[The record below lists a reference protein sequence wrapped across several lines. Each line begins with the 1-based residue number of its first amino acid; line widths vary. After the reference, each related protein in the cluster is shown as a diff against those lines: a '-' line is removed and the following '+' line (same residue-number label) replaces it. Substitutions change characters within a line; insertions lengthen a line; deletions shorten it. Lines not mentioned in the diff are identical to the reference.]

1 MVYKLKGKRVLL
13 VGLGSRGRSACRL
26 LCSSGASV
34 VAVDHKDD
42 DLFRRES
49 EALAKLGA
57 EVHLGL
63 TKPLT
68 KLLEGVELGVISVGG
83 IRETAWVRAL
93 RKADVPVIGELEL
106 GFQQLRC
113 LNIAVT
119 GTNGKT
125 PAAKLIEQVL
135 LGAQRETRFA
145 GKVDCPIGDAVGE
158 SKELD
163 YLILAVNSF
172 QLELSQFFSPTVAV
186 LTNIAPDH
194 MDHYGSM
201 ADYVKAKARIFAN
214 QQPFDWAI
222 VQSEALAQIRSLGIE
237 IPSKII
243 TFSVSNRR
251 ADISLD
257 RSLIVSRVPGW
268 EGPLMDFTKC
278 QLQGA
283 HNAEILMAALAV
295 GRVFRVPLEQSTEV
309 LRSHPALPHRCEL
322 VVKRGG
328 VSYINDSRSTNLAAL
343 EKSLSSMKPGPE
355 GRPNVWLLAGGRDKG
370 GAFHDIGPLLSQRVK
385 AVFLMGETR
394 EKLRAAWSL
403 FTPCRLIDSLEE
415 AVQQTAEQAEE
426 GDVILLSPASEDS
439 SSVDGYQHRGEM
451 FRRSVE
457 LLAGTSTEAESTGMA
472 SSASKTTPV
481 LSR

>member
-1 MVYKLKGKRVLL
+1 MFKLKGKRVLL
-13 VGLGSRGRSACRL
+13 IGLGSRGRSACRL
-26 LCSSGASV
+26 LCASGASV
-34 VAVDHKDD
+34 VAVDCKDNEH
-42 DLFRRES
+42 LQRETKP
-49 EALAKLGA
+49 LAKLGA

-63 TKPLT
+63 AKPLA
-68 KLLEGVELGVISVGG
+68 KLLDGVELGVISVGG
-83 IRETAWVRAL
+83 IRATAWVSAL
-93 RKADVPVIGELEL
+93 QKLDISMIGELEL

-125 PAAKLIEQVL
+125 STAKLIERVL
-135 LGAQRETRFA
+135 SGTQRETRLA
-145 GKVDCPIGDAVGE
+145 GKVDCPVGDAVDG

-172 QLELSQFFSPTVAV
+172 QLELTQFFSPTVAV

-201 ADYVKAKARIFAN
+201 AEYVKAKARMFAN

-222 VQSEALAQIRSLGIE
+222 IQSEALAQIRSLGIE

-243 TFSVSNRR
+243 TFSSSNRR

-257 RSLIVSRVPGW
+257 RGLIVSRVPGW
-268 EGPLMDFTKC
+268 EGPLLDFNEC

-283 HNAEILMAALAV
+283 HNAEIIMAALAV
-295 GRVFRVPLEQSTEV
+295 GRVLRIPLEQSALV
-309 LRSHPALPHRCEL
+309 LRNHPALPHRCEI
-322 VVKRGG
+322 VAEIGG
-328 VSYINDSRSTNLAAL
+328 VSYINDSRSTNPAAL
-343 EKSLSSMKPGPE
+343 EKSLSSMKPGSG
-355 GRPNVWLLAGGRDKG
+355 GRPNIWLLAGGRDKA
-370 GAFHDIGPLLSQRVK
+370 GAYHDIGPLLSNKVK
-385 AVFLMGETR
+385 AAFLMGETR

-403 FTPCRLIDSLEE
+403 FTPCRLVDSLEE
-415 AVQQTAEQAEE
+415 GIRQAAELAEE

-439 SSVDGYQHRGEM
+439 GSVNGYQHRGEM

-457 LLAGTSTEAESTGMA
+457 LLAGISTEDESTGKA
-472 SSASKTTPV
+472 PSASKTPHL

>member
-1 MVYKLKGKRVLL
+1 MFKLKGKRVLL
-13 VGLGSRGRSACRL
+13 IGLGSRGRSACRL
-26 LCSSGASV
+26 LCASGASV
-34 VAVDHKDD
+34 VAVDCKDND
-42 DLFRRES
+42 HLQRETKP
-49 EALAKLGA
+49 LAKLGA

-63 TKPLT
+63 AKPLA
-68 KLLEGVELGVISVGG
+68 KLLDDVELGVISVGG
-83 IRETAWVRAL
+83 IRATAWVSAL
-93 RKADVPVIGELEL
+93 QKLDISMIGELEL

-125 PAAKLIEQVL
+125 STAKLIERVL
-135 LGAQRETRFA
+135 SGTQRETRLA
-145 GKVDCPIGDAVGE
+145 GKVDCPVGDAVDG

-163 YLILAVNSF
+163 YLIVAVNSF
-172 QLELSQFFSPTVAV
+172 QLELTQFFSPTVAV
-186 LTNIAPDH
+186 LTNITSDH

-201 ADYVKAKARIFAN
+201 AEYVKAKARMFAN

-222 VQSEALAQIRSLGIE
+222 IQSEALAQIRSIGIE

-243 TFSVSNRR
+243 TFSSSNRR

-257 RSLIVSRVPGW
+257 RGLIVSRVPGW
-268 EGPLMDFTKC
+268 EGPLLDFNEC

-283 HNAEILMAALAV
+283 HNAEIIMAALAV
-295 GRVFRVPLEQSTEV
+295 GRVLRIPLEQSALV
-309 LRSHPALPHRCEL
+309 LRNHPALPHRCEI
-322 VVKRGG
+322 VAEIGG

-343 EKSLSSMKPGPE
+343 EKSLSSMKPGS
-355 GRPNVWLLAGGRDKG
+355 GGNSNIWLLAGGRDKA
-370 GAFHDIGPLLSQRVK
+370 GAYHDIGPLLSNKVK
-385 AVFLMGETR
+385 AAFLMGETR

-403 FTPCRLIDSLEE
+403 FTPCRLVDSLEE
-415 AVQQTAEQAEE
+415 GVRQAAELAEE

-439 SSVDGYQHRGEM
+439 GTVNGYQHRGEM

-457 LLAGTSTEAESTGMA
+457 LLAGTSTETESTGKA
-472 SSASKTTPV
+472 PPASKTTNL

>member
-1 MVYKLKGKRVLL
+1 MFKLKGKRVLL
-13 VGLGSRGRSACRL
+13 IGLGSRGRSACRL
-26 LCSSGASV
+26 LCASGASV
-34 VAVDHKDD
+34 VAVDCKDND
-42 DLFRRES
+42 HLQRETKP
-49 EALAKLGA
+49 LAKLGA

-63 TKPLT
+63 AKPLA
-68 KLLEGVELGVISVGG
+68 KLLDDVELGVISVGG
-83 IRETAWVRAL
+83 IRATAWVSAL
-93 RKADVPVIGELEL
+93 QKLDISMIGELEL

-125 PAAKLIEQVL
+125 STAKLIERVL
-135 LGAQRETRFA
+135 SGTQRETRLA
-145 GKVDCPIGDAVGE
+145 GKVDCPVGDAVDG

-172 QLELSQFFSPTVAV
+172 QLELTQFFSPTVAV
-186 LTNIAPDH
+186 LTNITSDH

-201 ADYVKAKARIFAN
+201 AEYVKAKARMFAN

-222 VQSEALAQIRSLGIE
+222 IQSEALAQIRSIGIE

-243 TFSVSNRR
+243 TFSSSNRR

-257 RSLIVSRVPGW
+257 RGLIVSRVPGW
-268 EGPLMDFTKC
+268 EGPLLDFNEC

-283 HNAEILMAALAV
+283 HNAEIIMAALAV
-295 GRVFRVPLEQSTEV
+295 GRVLRIPLEQSALV
-309 LRSHPALPHRCEL
+309 LRNHPALPHRCEI
-322 VVKRGG
+322 VTEIGG

-343 EKSLSSMKPGPE
+343 EKSLSSMKPGS
-355 GRPNVWLLAGGRDKG
+355 GGNSNIWLLAGGRDKA
-370 GAFHDIGPLLSQRVK
+370 GAYHDIGPLLSNKVK
-385 AVFLMGETR
+385 AAFLMGETR

-403 FTPCRLIDSLEE
+403 FTPCRLVDSLEE
-415 AVQQTAEQAEE
+415 GVRQAAELAEE

-439 SSVDGYQHRGEM
+439 GTVNGYQHRGEM

-457 LLAGTSTEAESTGMA
+457 LLAGTSTETESTGKA
-472 SSASKTTPV
+472 PPASKTTNL

>member
-1 MVYKLKGKRVLL
+1 MFKLKGKRVLL
-13 VGLGSRGRSACRL
+13 IGLGSRGRSACRL
-26 LCSSGASV
+26 LCANGASV
-34 VAVDHKDD
+34 VAVDCKDNEH
-42 DLFRRES
+42 LQRETKP
-49 EALAKLGA
+49 LAKLGA

-63 TKPLT
+63 AKPLA
-68 KLLEGVELGVISVGG
+68 KLLDGVELGVISVGG
-83 IRETAWVRAL
+83 IRATAWVSAL
-93 RKADVPVIGELEL
+93 QKLNISMIGELEL

-125 PAAKLIEQVL
+125 STAKLIERVL
-135 LGAQRETRFA
+135 SGTQRETRLA
-145 GKVDCPIGDAVGE
+145 GKVDCPVGDAVDG

-172 QLELSQFFSPTVAV
+172 QLELTQFFSPTVAV

-201 ADYVKAKARIFAN
+201 AEYVKAKARMFAN

-222 VQSEALAQIRSLGIE
+222 IQSEALAQIRSLGIE

-243 TFSVSNRR
+243 TFSSSNRR

-257 RSLIVSRVPGW
+257 RGLIVSRVPGW
-268 EGPLMDFTKC
+268 EGPLLDFNEC

-283 HNAEILMAALAV
+283 HNAEIIMAALAV
-295 GRVFRVPLEQSTEV
+295 GRVLRIPLEQSALV
-309 LRSHPALPHRCEL
+309 LRNHPALPHRCEI
-322 VVKRGG
+322 VAEIGG
-328 VSYINDSRSTNLAAL
+328 VSYINDSRSTNVAAL
-343 EKSLSSMKPGPE
+343 EKSLSSMKPGLG
-355 GRPNVWLLAGGRDKG
+355 GRPNIWLLAGGRDKA
-370 GAFHDIGPLLSQRVK
+370 GAYHDIGPLLSNKVK
-385 AVFLMGETR
+385 AAFLMGETR

-403 FTPCRLIDSLEE
+403 FTPCRLVDSLEE
-415 AVQQTAEQAEE
+415 GVRQAAELAEE

-439 SSVDGYQHRGEM
+439 GSVNGYQHRGEM

-457 LLAGTSTEAESTGMA
+457 LLAGTSTETESTGKA
-472 SSASKTTPV
+472 PSASKTTNL

>member
-1 MVYKLKGKRVLL
+1 MFKLKGKRVLL
-13 VGLGSRGRSACRL
+13 IGLGSRGRSACRL
-26 LCSSGASV
+26 LCASGASV
-34 VAVDHKDD
+34 VAVDCKDND
-42 DLFRRES
+42 HLQRETKP
-49 EALAKLGA
+49 LAKL
-57 EVHLGL
+57 LDD
-63 TKPLT
+63 
-68 KLLEGVELGVISVGG
+68 VELGVISVGG
-83 IRETAWVRAL
+83 IRATAWVSAL
-93 RKADVPVIGELEL
+93 QKLDISMIGELEL

-125 PAAKLIEQVL
+125 STAKLIERVL
-135 LGAQRETRFA
+135 SGTQRETRLA
-145 GKVDCPIGDAVGE
+145 GKVDCPVGDAVDG

-172 QLELSQFFSPTVAV
+172 QLELTQFFSPTVAV
-186 LTNIAPDH
+186 LTNMAPDH

-201 ADYVKAKARIFAN
+201 AEYVKAKARMFAN

-222 VQSEALAQIRSLGIE
+222 IQSEALAQIRSIGIE

-243 TFSVSNRR
+243 TFSSSNRR

-257 RSLIVSRVPGW
+257 RGLIVSRVPGW
-268 EGPLMDFTKC
+268 EGPLLDFNEC

-283 HNAEILMAALAV
+283 HNAEIIMAALAV
-295 GRVFRVPLEQSTEV
+295 GRVLRIPLEQSALV
-309 LRSHPALPHRCEL
+309 LRNHPALPHRCEI
-322 VVKRGG
+322 VAEIGG

-343 EKSLSSMKPGPE
+343 EKSLSSMKPGS
-355 GRPNVWLLAGGRDKG
+355 GGHPNIWLLAGGRDKA
-370 GAFHDIGPLLSQRVK
+370 GAYHDIGPLLSNKVK
-385 AVFLMGETR
+385 AAFLMGETR

-403 FTPCRLIDSLEE
+403 FTPCRLADSLEE
-415 AVQQTAEQAEE
+415 GVRQAAELAEE

-439 SSVDGYQHRGEM
+439 GTVNGYQHRGEM

-457 LLAGTSTEAESTGMA
+457 LLAGTSTETESTGKA
-472 SSASKTTPV
+472 PPASKTTNL

>member
-1 MVYKLKGKRVLL
+1 MFKLKGKRVLL
-13 VGLGSRGRSACRL
+13 IGLGSRGRSACRL
-26 LCSSGASV
+26 LCASGASV
-34 VAVDHKDD
+34 VAVDCKDND
-42 DLFRRES
+42 HLQRETKP
-49 EALAKLGA
+49 LAKLGA

-63 TKPLT
+63 AKPLA
-68 KLLEGVELGVISVGG
+68 KLLDDVELGVISVGG
-83 IRETAWVRAL
+83 IRATAWVSAL
-93 RKADVPVIGELEL
+93 QKLDISMIGELEL

-125 PAAKLIEQVL
+125 STAKLIERVL
-135 LGAQRETRFA
+135 SGTQRETRLA
-145 GKVDCPIGDAVGE
+145 GKVDCPVGDAVDG

-163 YLILAVNSF
+163 YLIVAVNSF
-172 QLELSQFFSPTVAV
+172 QLELTQFFSPTVAV
-186 LTNIAPDH
+186 LTNITSDH

-201 ADYVKAKARIFAN
+201 AEYVKAKARMFAN

-222 VQSEALAQIRSLGIE
+222 IQSEALAQIRSIGIE

-243 TFSVSNRR
+243 TFSSSNRR

-257 RSLIVSRVPGW
+257 RGLIVSRVPGW
-268 EGPLMDFTKC
+268 EGPLLDFNEC

-283 HNAEILMAALAV
+283 HNAEVIMAALAV
-295 GRVFRVPLEQSTEV
+295 GRVLRIPLEQSALV
-309 LRSHPALPHRCEL
+309 LRNHPALPHRCEI
-322 VVKRGG
+322 VAEIGG

-343 EKSLSSMKPGPE
+343 EKSLSSMKPGS
-355 GRPNVWLLAGGRDKG
+355 GGHPNIWLLAGGRDKA
-370 GAFHDIGPLLSQRVK
+370 GAYHDIGPLLSNKVK
-385 AVFLMGETR
+385 AAFLMGETR

-403 FTPCRLIDSLEE
+403 FTPCRLVDSLEE
-415 AVQQTAEQAEE
+415 GVRQAAELAEE

-439 SSVDGYQHRGEM
+439 GTVNGYQHRGEM

-457 LLAGTSTEAESTGMA
+457 LLAGTSTETESTGKA
-472 SSASKTTPV
+472 PPASKTTNL

>member
-1 MVYKLKGKRVLL
+1 MFKLKGKRVLL
-13 VGLGSRGRSACRL
+13 IGLGSRGRSACRL
-26 LCSSGASV
+26 LCASGASV
-34 VAVDHKDD
+34 VAVDCKDND
-42 DLFRRES
+42 HLQRETKP
-49 EALAKLGA
+49 LAKL
-57 EVHLGL
+57 LDD
-63 TKPLT
+63 
-68 KLLEGVELGVISVGG
+68 VELGVISVGG
-83 IRETAWVRAL
+83 IRATAWVSAL
-93 RKADVPVIGELEL
+93 QKLDISMIGELEL

-125 PAAKLIEQVL
+125 STAKLIERVL
-135 LGAQRETRFA
+135 SGTQRETRLA
-145 GKVDCPIGDAVGE
+145 GKVDCPVGDAVDG

-172 QLELSQFFSPTVAV
+172 QLELTQFFSPTVAV
-186 LTNIAPDH
+186 LTNMAPDH

-201 ADYVKAKARIFAN
+201 AEYVKAKARMFAN

-222 VQSEALAQIRSLGIE
+222 IQSEALAQIRSIGIE

-243 TFSVSNRR
+243 TFSSSNRR

-257 RSLIVSRVPGW
+257 RGLIVSRVPGW
-268 EGPLMDFTKC
+268 EGPLLDFNEC

-283 HNAEILMAALAV
+283 HNAEIIMAALAV
-295 GRVFRVPLEQSTEV
+295 GRVLRIPLEQSALV
-309 LRSHPALPHRCEL
+309 LRNHPALPHRCEI
-322 VVKRGG
+322 VAEIGG

-343 EKSLSSMKPGPE
+343 EKSLSSMKPGS
-355 GRPNVWLLAGGRDKG
+355 GGNSNIWLLAGGRDKA
-370 GAFHDIGPLLSQRVK
+370 GAYHDIGPLLSNKVK
-385 AVFLMGETR
+385 AAFLMGETR

-403 FTPCRLIDSLEE
+403 FTPCRLVDSLEE
-415 AVQQTAEQAEE
+415 GVRQAAELAEE

-439 SSVDGYQHRGEM
+439 GTVNGYQHRGEM

-457 LLAGTSTEAESTGMA
+457 LLAGTSTETESTGKA
-472 SSASKTTPV
+472 PPASKTTNL

>member
-1 MVYKLKGKRVLL
+1 MFKLKGKRVLL
-13 VGLGSRGRSACRL
+13 IGLGSRGRSACRL
-26 LCSSGASV
+26 LCASGASV
-34 VAVDHKDD
+34 VAVDCKDND
-42 DLFRRES
+42 HLQRETKP
-49 EALAKLGA
+49 LAMLGA

-63 TKPLT
+63 AKPLA
-68 KLLEGVELGVISVGG
+68 KLLDDVELGVISVGG
-83 IRETAWVRAL
+83 IRATAWVSAL
-93 RKADVPVIGELEL
+93 QKLDISMIGELEL

-125 PAAKLIEQVL
+125 STAKLIERVL
-135 LGAQRETRFA
+135 SGTQRETRLA
-145 GKVDCPIGDAVGE
+145 GKVDCPVGDAVDG

-163 YLILAVNSF
+163 YLIVAVNSF
-172 QLELSQFFSPTVAV
+172 QLELTQFFSPTVAV
-186 LTNIAPDH
+186 LTNITSDH

-201 ADYVKAKARIFAN
+201 AEYVKAKARMFAN

-222 VQSEALAQIRSLGIE
+222 IQSEALAQIRSLGIE

-243 TFSVSNRR
+243 TFSSSNRR

-257 RSLIVSRVPGW
+257 RGLIVSRVPGW
-268 EGPLMDFTKC
+268 EGPLLDFNEC

-283 HNAEILMAALAV
+283 HNAEVIMAALAV
-295 GRVFRVPLEQSTEV
+295 GRVLRIPLEQSALV
-309 LRSHPALPHRCEL
+309 LRNHPALPHRCEI
-322 VVKRGG
+322 VAEIGG

-343 EKSLSSMKPGPE
+343 EKSLSSMKPGS
-355 GRPNVWLLAGGRDKG
+355 GGNSNIWLLAGGRDKA
-370 GAFHDIGPLLSQRVK
+370 GAYHDIGPLLSNKVK
-385 AVFLMGETR
+385 AAFLMGETR

-403 FTPCRLIDSLEE
+403 FTPCRLVDSLEE
-415 AVQQTAEQAEE
+415 GVRQAAELAEE

-439 SSVDGYQHRGEM
+439 GTVNGYQHRGEM

-457 LLAGTSTEAESTGMA
+457 LLAGTSTETESTGKA
-472 SSASKTTPV
+472 PPASKTTNL

>member
-1 MVYKLKGKRVLL
+1 MFKLKGKRVLL
-13 VGLGSRGRSACRL
+13 VGLGSRGRAACRL
-26 LCSSGASV
+26 LCDNGASV
-34 VAVDHKDD
+34 VAVDCKED
-42 DLFRRES
+42 DLLRREI
-49 EALAKLGA
+49 EPLTKLGV

-63 TKPLT
+63 TKPLA
-68 KLLEGVELGVISVGG
+68 KLLDGVELSVISVGG

-93 RKADVPVIGELEL
+93 SKADLPLIGELEL
-106 GFQQLRC
+106 GSQKLRC

-125 PAAKLIEQVL
+125 PAAKLIEQIL
-135 LGAQRETRFA
+135 IGGQRETRLA
-145 GKVDCPIGDAVGE
+145 GKVDYPICDAVEE

-172 QLELSQFFSPTVAV
+172 QLELTQFFSPTVAV
-186 LTNIAPDH
+186 VTNIAPDH

-201 ADYVKAKARIFAN
+201 AEYVKAKARIFAN

-222 VQSEALAQIRSLGIE
+222 IQSEALAQIRSLGIE

-243 TFSVSNRR
+243 NFSASNRR

-257 RSLIVSRVPGW
+257 RGLIVSRVPGW
-268 EGPLMDFTKC
+268 EGPLMDFTEC

-295 GRVFRVPLEQSTEV
+295 GRVFRIPLEQSV
-309 LRSHPALPHRCEL
+309 DILRNHPPLPHRCEL
-322 VVKRGG
+322 VAELDG
-328 VSYINDSRSTNLAAL
+328 VSYINDSRCTNLAAL
-343 EKSLSSMKPGPE
+343 KKSLSSMKSGS
-355 GRPNVWLLAGGRDKG
+355 GGNQNIWLLAGGRDKG
-370 GAFHDIGPLLSQRVK
+370 GAYHDIGPLLSQRVK

-394 EKLRAAWSL
+394 ENLRAAWSL
-403 FTPCRLIDSLEE
+403 FTPCLLVDSLEE
-415 AVQQTAEQAEE
+415 AVLQSAEMAEE

-439 SSVDGYQHRGEM
+439 GSVNGYQHRGEM

-457 LLAGTSTEAESTGMA
+457 LLAGTSTEAESTGNA
-472 SSASKTTPV
+472 GSASKIPHV

>member
-1 MVYKLKGKRVLL
+1 MFKLKGSRVLL
-13 VGLGSRGRSACRL
+13 VGLGSRGRAACRL
-26 LCSSGASV
+26 LCASGASV
-34 VAVDHKDD
+34 VAVDRKENDA
-42 DLFRRES
+42 LKE
-49 EALAKLGA
+49 EAKRLAKLGA

-63 TKPLT
+63 AKPLA
-68 KLLEGVELGVISVGG
+68 KLLDGVELGVISVGG
-83 IRETAWVRAL
+83 IRETAWLRAL

-125 PAAKLIEQVL
+125 PAAGLIERVL
-135 LGAQRETRFA
+135 LGAQRETRLA
-145 GKVDCPIGDAVGE
+145 GKVENPVCDAVDG

-163 YLILAVNSF
+163 YLLLAVNSF
-172 QLELSQFFSPTVAV
+172 QLELTQLFSPTVAV
-186 LTNIAPDH
+186 VTNLSPDH
-194 MDHYGSM
+194 MDHYGNMES
-201 ADYVKAKARIFAN
+201 YVKAKARIFAN

-222 VQSEALAQIRSLGIE
+222 IQSEALAHIRSFGIE

-243 TFSVSNRR
+243 TFSASNRR

-257 RSLIVSRVPGW
+257 RGLIMSRVPGW
-268 EGPLMDFTKC
+268 EGPLMDFSDC

-295 GRVFRVPLEQSTEV
+295 GRVFRIPLEQSAEI
-309 LRSHPALPHRCEL
+309 LRNHPTLPHRCEL
-322 VVKRGG
+322 VAEKDG

-343 EKSLSSMKPGPE
+343 EKSLSSIKQGHG
-355 GRPNVWLLAGGRDKG
+355 GRPNVWLLAGGRDK
-370 GAFHDIGPLLSQRVK
+370 AAEYHDIGPLLSQRVK
-385 AVFLMGETR
+385 AAFLMGEIR
-394 EKLRAAWSL
+394 ETVRAAWSL
-403 FTPCRLIDSLEE
+403 FTPCRLVDTLEE
-415 AVQQTAEQAEE
+415 AVGQCAEMAEE

-439 SSVDGYQHRGEM
+439 GNVNGYKHRGEM

-457 LLAGTSTEAESTGMA
+457 RLAGSSTEAESTGKD
-472 SSASKTTPV
+472 SSASKISPV

>member
-1 MVYKLKGKRVLL
+1 MFKLKGKRVLL
-13 VGLGSRGRSACRL
+13 IGLGSRGRSACRL
-26 LCSSGASV
+26 LCASGASV
-34 VAVDHKDD
+34 VAVDCKDND
-42 DLFRRES
+42 HLQRETKP
-49 EALAKLGA
+49 LAMLGA

-63 TKPLT
+63 AKPLA
-68 KLLEGVELGVISVGG
+68 KLLDDVELGVISVGG
-83 IRETAWVRAL
+83 IRATAWVSAL
-93 RKADVPVIGELEL
+93 QKLDISMIGELEL

-125 PAAKLIEQVL
+125 STAKLIERVL
-135 LGAQRETRFA
+135 SGTQRETRLA
-145 GKVDCPIGDAVGE
+145 GKVDCPVGDAVDG

-163 YLILAVNSF
+163 YLIVAVNSF
-172 QLELSQFFSPTVAV
+172 QLELTQFFSPTVAV
-186 LTNIAPDH
+186 LTNITSDH

-201 ADYVKAKARIFAN
+201 AEYVKAKARMFAN

-222 VQSEALAQIRSLGIE
+222 IQSEALAQIRSLGIE

-243 TFSVSNRR
+243 TFSSSNRR

-257 RSLIVSRVPGW
+257 RGLIVSRVPGW
-268 EGPLMDFTKC
+268 EGPLLDFNEC

-283 HNAEILMAALAV
+283 HNAEVIMAALAV
-295 GRVFRVPLEQSTEV
+295 GRVLRIPLEQSALV
-309 LRSHPALPHRCEL
+309 LRNHPALPHRCEI
-322 VVKRGG
+322 VTEIGG

-343 EKSLSSMKPGPE
+343 EKSLSSMKPGS
-355 GRPNVWLLAGGRDKG
+355 GGNPNIWLLAGGRDKA
-370 GAFHDIGPLLSQRVK
+370 GAYHDIGPLLSNKVK
-385 AVFLMGETR
+385 AAFLMGETR

-403 FTPCRLIDSLEE
+403 FTPCRLVDSLEE
-415 AVQQTAEQAEE
+415 GVRQAAELAEE

-439 SSVDGYQHRGEM
+439 GTVNGYQHRGKM

-457 LLAGTSTEAESTGMA
+457 LLAGTSTETESTGKA
-472 SSASKTTPV
+472 PPASKTTNL

>member
-1 MVYKLKGKRVLL
+1 MFKLKGKRVLL
-13 VGLGSRGRSACRL
+13 IGLGSRGRSACRL
-26 LCSSGASV
+26 LCASGASV
-34 VAVDHKDD
+34 VAVDCKDND
-42 DLFRRES
+42 HLQRETKP
-49 EALAKLGA
+49 LAKLGA

-63 TKPLT
+63 AKPLA
-68 KLLEGVELGVISVGG
+68 KLLDDVELGVISVGG
-83 IRETAWVRAL
+83 IRATAWVSAL
-93 RKADVPVIGELEL
+93 QKLDISMIGELEL

-125 PAAKLIEQVL
+125 STAKLIERVL
-135 LGAQRETRFA
+135 SGTQRETRLA
-145 GKVDCPIGDAVGE
+145 GKVDCPVGDAVDG

-172 QLELSQFFSPTVAV
+172 QLELTQFFSPTVAV
-186 LTNIAPDH
+186 LTNITSDH

-201 ADYVKAKARIFAN
+201 AEYVKAKARMFAN

-222 VQSEALAQIRSLGIE
+222 IQSEALAQIRSIGIE

-243 TFSVSNRR
+243 TFSSSNRR

-257 RSLIVSRVPGW
+257 RGLIVSRVPGW
-268 EGPLMDFTKC
+268 EGPLLDFNEC

-283 HNAEILMAALAV
+283 HNAEIIMAALAV
-295 GRVFRVPLEQSTEV
+295 GRVLRIPLEQSALV
-309 LRSHPALPHRCEL
+309 LRNHPALPHRCEI
-322 VVKRGG
+322 VAEIGG

-343 EKSLSSMKPGPE
+343 EKSLSSMKPGS
-355 GRPNVWLLAGGRDKG
+355 GGNSNIWLLAGGRDKA
-370 GAFHDIGPLLSQRVK
+370 GAYHDIGPLLSNKVK
-385 AVFLMGETR
+385 AAFLMGETR

-403 FTPCRLIDSLEE
+403 FTPCRLVDSLEE
-415 AVQQTAEQAEE
+415 GVRQAAELAEE

-439 SSVDGYQHRGEM
+439 GTVNGYQHRGEM

-457 LLAGTSTEAESTGMA
+457 LLAGTSTETESTGKA
-472 SSASKTTPV
+472 PPASKTTNL

>member
-1 MVYKLKGKRVLL
+1 MFKLKGKRVLL
-13 VGLGSRGRSACRL
+13 IGLGSRGRSACRL
-26 LCSSGASV
+26 LCASGASV
-34 VAVDHKDD
+34 VAVDCKDND
-42 DLFRRES
+42 HLQRETKP
-49 EALAKLGA
+49 LAKL
-57 EVHLGL
+57 LDD
-63 TKPLT
+63 
-68 KLLEGVELGVISVGG
+68 VELGVISVGG
-83 IRETAWVRAL
+83 IRATAWVSAL
-93 RKADVPVIGELEL
+93 QKLDISMIGELEL

-125 PAAKLIEQVL
+125 STAKLIERVL
-135 LGAQRETRFA
+135 SGTQRETRLA
-145 GKVDCPIGDAVGE
+145 GKVDCPVGDAVDG

-163 YLILAVNSF
+163 YLIVAVNSF
-172 QLELSQFFSPTVAV
+172 QLELTQFFSPTVAV

-201 ADYVKAKARIFAN
+201 AEYVKAKARMFAN

-222 VQSEALAQIRSLGIE
+222 IQSEALAQIRSIGIE

-243 TFSVSNRR
+243 TFSSSNRR

-257 RSLIVSRVPGW
+257 RGLIVSRVPGW
-268 EGPLMDFTKC
+268 EGPLLDFNEC

-283 HNAEILMAALAV
+283 HNAEIIMAALAV
-295 GRVFRVPLEQSTEV
+295 GRVLRIPLEQSALV
-309 LRSHPALPHRCEL
+309 LRNHPALPHRCEI
-322 VVKRGG
+322 VAEIGG

-343 EKSLSSMKPGPE
+343 EKSLSSMKPGS
-355 GRPNVWLLAGGRDKG
+355 GGNSNIWLLAGGRDKA
-370 GAFHDIGPLLSQRVK
+370 GAYHDIGPLLSNKVK
-385 AVFLMGETR
+385 AAFLMGETR

-403 FTPCRLIDSLEE
+403 FTPCRLVDSLEE
-415 AVQQTAEQAEE
+415 GVRQAAELAEE

-439 SSVDGYQHRGEM
+439 GTVNGYQHRGEM

-457 LLAGTSTEAESTGMA
+457 LLAGTSTETESTGKA
-472 SSASKTTPV
+472 PPASKTTNL

>member
-1 MVYKLKGKRVLL
+1 MFKLKGKRVLL

-26 LCSSGASV
+26 LCASGASV
-34 VAVDHKDD
+34 VAVDCKDSKQ
-42 DLFRRES
+42 LQRE
-49 EALAKLGA
+49 
-57 EVHLGL
+57 
-63 TKPLT
+63 TKPLA

-83 IRETAWVRAL
+83 IRETAWVSAL
-93 RKADVPVIGELEL
+93 QKLDISMISELEL

-125 PAAKLIEQVL
+125 STAKLIERVL
-135 LGAQRETRFA
+135 SGTQRETRLA
-145 GKVDCPIGDAVGE
+145 GKVDCPVCDTVAD

-172 QLELSQFFSPTVAV
+172 QLELTQFFSPPVAV

-201 ADYVKAKARIFAN
+201 GEYVKAKSRMFAN
-214 QQPFDWAI
+214 QQPFDWALI
-222 VQSEALAQIRSLGIE
+222 QSEALAQIRSLDIE

-243 TFSVSNRR
+243 TFSSSNRR

-257 RSLIVSRVPGW
+257 RGLIVSRVPGW
-268 EGPLMDFTKC
+268 EGPLLDFNEC

-283 HNAEILMAALAV
+283 HNAEIIMAALAV
-295 GRVFRVPLEQSTEV
+295 GRVLRIPLEQSALV
-309 LRSHPALPHRCEL
+309 LRNHPALPHRCEI
-322 VVKRGG
+322 VAEIGG
-328 VSYINDSRSTNLAAL
+328 VSYINDSRSTNVAAL
-343 EKSLSSMKPGPE
+343 EKSLSSMKPGPG
-355 GRPNVWLLAGGRDKG
+355 GRPNIWLLAGGRDKA
-370 GAFHDIGPLLSQRVK
+370 GAYHDIGPLVSEGVK
-385 AVFLMGETR
+385 AAFLMGEIR

-403 FTPCRLIDSLEE
+403 FTPCRLVDSLEE
-415 AVQQTAEQAEE
+415 GVRQVAELAEE

-439 SSVDGYQHRGEM
+439 GSVNGYQHRGEM

-457 LLAGTSTEAESTGMA
+457 LLAGTSTEDESTGKA
-472 SSASKTTPV
+472 PSASKTPHL

>member
-1 MVYKLKGKRVLL
+1 MFKLKGKRVLL

-26 LCSSGASV
+26 LCASGASV
-34 VAVDHKDD
+34 VAVDCKDSKQ
-42 DLFRRES
+42 LQRE
-49 EALAKLGA
+49 
-57 EVHLGL
+57 
-63 TKPLT
+63 TKPLA

-83 IRETAWVRAL
+83 IRETAWVSAL
-93 RKADVPVIGELEL
+93 QKLDISMISELEL

-125 PAAKLIEQVL
+125 STAKLIERVL
-135 LGAQRETRFA
+135 SGTQRETRLA
-145 GKVDCPIGDAVGE
+145 GKVDCPVCDTVAD

-172 QLELSQFFSPTVAV
+172 QLELTQFFSPTVAV

-201 ADYVKAKARIFAN
+201 AEYVKAKSRMFAN

-222 VQSEALAQIRSLGIE
+222 IQSEALAQIRSLDIE

-243 TFSVSNRR
+243 TFSSSNRR

-257 RSLIVSRVPGW
+257 RGLIVSRVPGW
-268 EGPLMDFTKC
+268 EGPLLDFNEC

-283 HNAEILMAALAV
+283 HNAEIIMAALAV
-295 GRVFRVPLEQSTEV
+295 GRVLRIPLEQSALV
-309 LRSHPALPHRCEL
+309 LRNHPALPHRCEI
-322 VVKRGG
+322 VAEIGG
-328 VSYINDSRSTNLAAL
+328 VSYINDSRSTNVAAL
-343 EKSLSSMKPGPE
+343 EKSLSSMKPGPG
-355 GRPNVWLLAGGRDKG
+355 GRPNIWLLAGGRDKA
-370 GAFHDIGPLLSQRVK
+370 GAYHDIGPLLSEGVK
-385 AVFLMGETR
+385 AAFLMGEIR

-403 FTPCRLIDSLEE
+403 FTPCRLVDSLEE
-415 AVQQTAEQAEE
+415 GVRQVAELAEE

-439 SSVDGYQHRGEM
+439 GSVNGYQHRGEM

-457 LLAGTSTEAESTGMA
+457 LLAGISTEDESTGKA
-472 SSASKTTPV
+472 PSASKTPHL